1 MRLGLLGSRA
11 KWRMRTD
18 ANGAATADT
27 ARWVSTDTS
36 LTPSAA
42 SPLTAPRAV
51 APKLITAALSRR
63 P

>member
-1 MRLGLLGSRA
+1 MRVGSAGSRW
-11 KWRMRTD
+11 KCPIRTD

-36 LTPSAA
+36 LTPNAE
-42 SPLTAPRAV
+42 SPRTAPRAV
-51 APKLITAALSRR
+51 APKLITAARRRR